1 MSQLNILSDY
11 LKQIE
16 KAIIQCQN
24 IYVECYEEEILSP
37 KRANLKIRLRFNQT
51 HLLEINEAIMINEN
65 QLEFLDYRY
74 HFQDKQNCL
83 IFRYDST
90 PHFAN
95 LSTFPHHKHLGDNV
109 ISSQKP
115 KITQVL
121 KEVTK
126 LLR

>member
-1 MSQLNILSDY
+1 MSQPNILSDY

-90 PHFAN
+90 PHFPN
-95 LSTFPHHKHLGDNV
+95 LSTFPHHKHLADNV

-121 KEVTK
+121 KEVTE
-126 LLR
+126 LLK